1 MSSLSATFRR
11 SGNRNQKIVSRRKAR
26 HLARKTRLRNAKA
39 RKARAMKIRPNNV
52 RDFVGGLFGG
62 DLHAK
67 RVESIANGVTGVLH
81 AAVLAIH
88 AIGQAYARVAGIAA
102 KSGVKQ
108 VDRFLS
114 NTGIAMVTIFALWVA
129 FIVGVRKQI
138 VIALD
143 WTEFDKD
150 DHATLCAYLVT
161 RHGRATPL
169 VWRSVPEV

>member
-1 MSSLSATFRR
+1 
-11 SGNRNQKIVSRRKAR
+11 
-26 HLARKTRLRNAKA
+26 
-39 RKARAMKIRPNNV
+39 MKIRPANV
-52 RDFVGGLFGG
+52 QGFVHGLLGE

-67 RVESIANGVTGVLH
+67 RVLSLGNAIVGVLH

-88 AIGQAYARVAGIAA
+88 AIGQAYARVAGIIP
-102 KSGVKQ
+102 KNGVKQ
-108 VDRFLS
+108 VDRLLS
-114 NTGIAMVTIFALWVA
+114 NDGIDLSVIFKLWVA
-129 FIVGVRKQI
+129 FIVGVRKKI

-169 VWRSVPEV
+169 TWRSVPEVQLEG